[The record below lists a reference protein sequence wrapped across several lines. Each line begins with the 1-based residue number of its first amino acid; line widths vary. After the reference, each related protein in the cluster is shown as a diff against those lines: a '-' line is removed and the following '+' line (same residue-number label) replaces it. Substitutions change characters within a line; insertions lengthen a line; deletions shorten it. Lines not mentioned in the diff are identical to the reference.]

1 MDFNNNIYLILDKNE
16 NKEKLWVTLILFT
29 SLIHFYFTVINLIVY
44 NFFKLY
50 STFIERKINYQKYF

>member
-1 MDFNNNIYLILDKNE
+1 MGFHPALFGQWTLIITIYLILDKNE

-44 NFFKLY
+44 NFFQTLFDFY
-50 STFIERKINYQKYF
+50 